1 MSYHPNAWEF
11 DVVQFIR
18 DEFELVGLAL
28 PNFGG
33 NDHLWKCIYAIAFGA
48 NEIAHFYRDC
58 VELSFRVDG
67 DQLQFQYR
75 TKRTDTFDYYSQL
88 TQDVINGEMDRVLSK
103 ELLPTHGDGLPVDH
117 EMNFRIIEQLMKGE
131 DYGESEYVD
140 GFGDPLDLEE
150 GNLSELGDLQ
160 AELPSHFEFN
170 NAPPGIAIGRLI

>member
-28 PNFGG
+28 PSFNG
-33 NDHLWKCIYAIAFGA
+33 NDHLWQCIYAIAFGA
-48 NEIAHFYRDC
+48 NEIAHFYRDQ

-75 TKRTDTFDYYSQL
+75 TKRTDTFTYYSQL
-88 TQDVINGEMDRVLSK
+88 TQDVINGEMERVLSK

-117 EMNFRIIEQLMKGE
+117 KTNLRIIEELMKGE
-131 DYGESEYVD
+131 GYREDEFVDDMGEPLDVQEGMLD
-140 GFGDPLDLEE
+140 DFGDFQ
-150 GNLSELGDLQ
+150 GD
-160 AELPSHFEFN
+160 LPSHFDFN
-170 NAPPGIAIGRLI
+170 DVPPGIAIGRLI